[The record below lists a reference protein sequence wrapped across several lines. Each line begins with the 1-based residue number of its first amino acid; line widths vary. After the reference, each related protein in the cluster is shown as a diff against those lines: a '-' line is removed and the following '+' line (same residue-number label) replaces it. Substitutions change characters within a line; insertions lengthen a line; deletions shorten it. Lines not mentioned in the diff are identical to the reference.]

1 MSDPTCRN
9 YIVFNFVFGI
19 ERSCIDHIVQLRNNN
34 IVIVELP
41 TSVGDLT
48 VANAI

>member
-1 MSDPTCRN
+1 MSDATCRN
-9 YIVFNFVFGI
+9 FLFFYFVFGI
-19 ERSCIDHIVQLRNNN
+19 ERCIDHIVQLRNNS

-41 TSVGDLT
+41 ASVGDLT